1 MPRCAFGEPYGLEI
15 RQSAELFINLINKE
29 RGGLNIAGETFTLL
43 YSGVEDFSS
52 NKYVAR
58 ATSTAYRWALPFT
71 SDVFVLAPYSSTL
84 TPIASAQA
92 ALDGRIMMATAAAT
106 PSAVSS
112 SNSTF
117 GMLAAGS
124 DYMKKPIQKI
134 VQAAAAVDNEL
145 WPGREPK
152 EGYPNHY
159 DFCVG
164 DATTR
169 DLRLRCRDHQL
180 NASDPCRGG
189 LGRCLDSL
197 KVGFFLSAE
206 SAFRRGV
213 CVGAAGHAAAAGL
226 VRVDDGDLTMPVEQ
240 TDAAYEDALRALQK
254 SGANVL
260 IACTTSGTAKMTI
273 KALEAIDWTPLAVAT
288 TSSVGVGTYG
298 QEVSEGFWEG
308 EHIIGPAFWY
318 HTVDEGRDEPTRGEF
333 SHMTS
338 EEFFT
343 QYQEAYRNEAV
354 SYVGAAA
361 FAGLASL
368 SKAIEDSVVAG
379 DPIPPESVT
388 TCVEICEKF
397 DVDLASVDNTAL
409 GLCNFHLADPNDG
422 SSLKTFRAL
431 MLDMK
436 ERKGLFGLAG
446 GSAWASVPGRGPS
459 VYLQI
464 IQFQAKAR
472 CHRRPRI
479 GAPSALLT

>member
-1 MPRCAFGEPYGLEI
+1 M
-15 RQSAELFINLINKE
+15 INKE
-29 RGGLNIAGETFTLL
+29 RGGLNIAGETFTLW

-52 NKYVAR
+52 NEYVAR

-71 SDVFVLAPYSSTL
+71 SDIFVLAPYSSTL

-112 SNSTF
+112 SGSTF

-134 VQAAAAVDNEL
+134 AAAARAVDNEL
-145 WPGREPK
+145 WPGRVPK

-164 DATTR
+164 DATSR
-169 DLRLRCRDHQL
+169 KNKERCRDHQL

-189 LGRCLDSL
+189 AGCFASL

-213 CVGAAGHAAAAGL
+213 CVGAADHADDAGL
-226 VRVDDGDLTMPVEQ
+226 DLVDNGTLTEPDEQ

-298 QEVSEGFWEG
+298 QEVNEDGFWQG

-318 HTVDEGRDEPTRGEF
+318 HTVDEGSDEPTRGEF

-343 QYQEAYRNEAV
+343 RYQEAYSNEAV
-354 SYVGAAA
+354 SYVGTAA

-368 SKAIEDSVVAG
+368 SKAIEDSVGAEEIIDSTPQGGLGTCSALVTILNVATSAG
-379 DPIPPESVT
+379 VDAT
-388 TCVEICEKF
+388 TACS
-397 DVDLASVDNTAL
+397 DAL
-409 GLCNFHLADPNDG
+409 NGRTH
-422 SSLKTFRAL
+422 SAL
-431 MLDMK
+431 MQDLK
-436 ERKGLFGLAG
+436 NGTGLFNY
-446 GSAWASVPGRGPS
+446 SWASIGLPPSS

-479 GAPSALLT
+479 CAPSALLT